1 MIRKKGIASEIKTR
15 IINAMKQK
23 GLNQSLLASR
33 IDTSQQAMNKLLN
46 HSQDIS
52 ISKMEK
58 IAEALDIKFNELLP
72 MSIIQNNNESSSEN
86 VQIQTLNMNDYNALG
101 QILEN
106 QKQLTDVTKQML
118 ELTKQLIESN
128 KHKP

>member
-15 IINAMKQK
+15 IINAMNQK

-33 IDTSQQAMNKLLN
+33 IDTSQQAVNKLLN

-58 IAEALDIKFNELLP
+58 IAEALDVNFNELLP
-72 MSIIQNNNESSSEN
+72 LTINQNNSDGANDAVQNININEKE
-86 VQIQTLNMNDYNALG
+86 VLNQL
-101 QILEN
+101 LEN
-106 QKQLTDVTKQML
+106 QKLLL
-118 ELTKQLIESN
+118 EMIKEIVEAN
-128 KHKP
+128 KNKP

>member
-15 IINAMKQK
+15 IINAMNQK

-33 IDTSQQAMNKLLN
+33 IDTSQQAVNKLLN

-72 MSIIQNNNESSSEN
+72 LNIIQNNNESSKEN
-86 VQIQTLNMNDYNALG
+86 IQIQSLTINEKEVLNQL
-101 QILEN
+101 LEN
-106 QKQLTDVTKQML
+106 QKLLL
-118 ELTKQLIESN
+118 EMIKEIVEAN
-128 KHKP
+128 KNKP